1 MTPRR
6 RRRASPRGLA
16 LAFVLALPGM
26 AVAPAQPARSQTLPE
41 ALAQAYSNNPTL
53 LSARAAL
60 RVVDENVPQALA
72 GWRPTV
78 SVTSTLGVTDAR
90 ARSLQGGYDPVQR
103 RNFFQQPQTQID
115 PRTGTVFAVPNTTH
129 IERSTATN
137 SVTITQPVF
146 RGGRTVANTRR
157 AENQVLAQRA
167 RLLQTEQQ
175 VMQQTIEA
183 YVNVIRDQELLRLNI
198 NNEQVLTEQL
208 RATSERFRVGEITR
222 TDVAQAE
229 SRLAGARASR
239 TQSEG
244 NLQISRAN
252 FQRLV
257 GYPPQRL
264 VAPQPLRPPVR
275 TAQEAAQI
283 AASNNPNVV
292 AALFDEAQARDNID
306 VQLSALLPQLSVV
319 GQAFRNDNQFQPH
332 TRQTGGQLTAN
343 LTVPLYAGGAE
354 YSVVRQARQ
363 QAQQFRQ
370 TVDDQ
375 RRAAIQQATQAW
387 EQFQSSRAQVD
398 SQRAAIRAA
407 EIALDGVQREAIV
420 GSRTTLEV
428 LNQEQE
434 LLVNRTNLVQALATA
449 VLQSYSLAAALGR
462 LTAQDLGLDVEPYD
476 MRAYYNTVRNRWA
489 GLGDYS
495 DVAEREGGTP
505 RGNASAAAASNR
517 VAAPPPP
524 PSVERR

>member
-1 MTPRR
+1 MTFR

-16 LAFVLALPGM
+16 LALALPGFA
-26 AVAPAQPARSQTLPE
+26 AVALPARSQTLSE
-41 ALAQAYSNNPTL
+41 ALAQTYSNNPTL
-53 LSARAAL
+53 LAARAQL
-60 RVVDENVPQALA
+60 RSVDENVPQALA

-78 SVTSTLGVTDAR
+78 SITSAFGVTDSRSR
-90 ARSLQGGYDPVQR
+90 ALQGGYDPVER
-103 RNFFQQPQTQID
+103 RNFFQQPQTQVD

-129 IERSTATN
+129 IERSTAQN
-137 SVTITQPVF
+137 SIVISQPVF
-146 RGGRTVANTRR
+146 RGGRTVATTRR

-175 VMQQTIEA
+175 VLQQTIEF

-229 SRLAGARASR
+229 SRLAAARASR

-244 NLQISRAN
+244 DLQISRAQ

-257 GYPPQRL
+257 GIPPQRL

-275 TAQEAAQI
+275 TAQEAGQV
-283 AASNNPNVV
+283 ASTNNPNVV
-292 AALFDEAQARDNID
+292 AALFDEAGARDNID
-306 VQLSALLPQLSVV
+306 IQLSGLLPQLTLQ
-319 GQAFRNDNQFQPH
+319 GQASRVDNQFQPH
-332 TRQTGGQLTAN
+332 SRVTSGQLTAN
-343 LTVPLYAGGAE
+343 ISVPLYQGGAE
-354 YSVVRQARQ
+354 YAVVRQARQ

-370 TVDDQ
+370 TVDEQ
-375 RRAAIQQATQAW
+375 RRNAIQQATQAW

-434 LLVNRTNLVQALATA
+434 LLSNRVNLVRALTTA

-476 MRAYYNTVRNRWA
+476 VRAYYNAVRNRWS

-495 DVAEREGGTP
+495 EVGQPD
-505 RGNASAAAASNR
+505 RGAQRAAAVVDRGPA
-517 VAAPPPP
+517 VAAPPPA
-524 PSVERR
+524 ERR